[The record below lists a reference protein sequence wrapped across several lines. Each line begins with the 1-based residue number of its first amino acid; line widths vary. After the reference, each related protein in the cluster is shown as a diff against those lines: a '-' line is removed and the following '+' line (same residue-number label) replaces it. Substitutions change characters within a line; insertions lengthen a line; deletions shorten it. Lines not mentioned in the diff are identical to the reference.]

1 MEEKKMSLFYWTSI
15 FLVTGFC
22 FFSFGGIIEFLN
34 HSYPALFFWIGC
46 ISLFLGLLNIIAK
59 IVSISIRKNRRK
71 LSP

>member
-1 MEEKKMSLFYWTSI
+1 MEEKKMSRFYWTSI

-22 FFSFGGIIEFLN
+22 FFGFGGIIEFLN
-34 HSYPALFFWIGC
+34 HSYPAPFLWIGS

-59 IVSISIRKNRRK
+59 IVSNIVRKIRRK